1 MPLNMKK
8 EIRAEI
14 RALKQA
20 AQKAARD
27 FDREIRA
34 NIKAITQHER
44 AIHQLNR
51 RDGLLSRRQASAVC
65 KINRRIL
72 ILEGRLA

>member
-14 RALKQA
+14 KTLKGALK
-20 AQKAARD
+20 KVGRD
-27 FDREIRA
+27 FRLATRQLVREHQQHKSAMRRIEIQIERSQPRLIRE
-34 NIKAITQHER
+34 T
-44 AIHQLNR
+44 
-51 RDGLLSRRQASAVC
+51 G